1 MMSDM
6 SPPTLIREVL
16 EARPILEV
24 SGDYTYIADVEV
36 LHWSDHRMP
45 LDLGVVL
52 RDDELAIVVKDRR
65 SYYWSTAWELED
77 GESIEEEDT
86 PED

>member
-6 SPPTLIREVL
+6 SPPALIREVL
-16 EARPILEV
+16 EARPVVEG
-24 SGDYTYIADVEV
+24 SGIFTYIADIEV

-45 LDLGVVL
+45 LDLGVVV
-52 RDDELAIVVKDRR
+52 RDDELVVVVKDRR

-86 PED
+86 SED

>member
-1 MMSDM
+1 MMTEA
-6 SPPTLIREVL
+6 PPPALIREVL

-24 SGDYTYIADVEV
+24 SGDYTYIAD
-36 LHWSDHRMP
+36 
-45 LDLGVVL
+45 GVVL